1 MSLLEVEDVCVR
13 YGRGRSALTAVD
25 GVSLQLPVGGSLGI
39 VGESGSGKSTLAR
52 AIVRVVPVASGR
64 ITLDGRDVTNA
75 DRGALK
81 HVRDRVQMVF
91 QDPFASLNPRMT
103 IGAMLREAIGARE
116 RRDPSSADLAGEVRD
131 LLERVT
137 LPGTLAG
144 RYPNELSGG
153 QLQRCCIARAL
164 AGKPRLMILDEVTS
178 ALDVSVQAAI
188 LNLLLDL
195 RQSLGLSYLCISH
208 DLSVISYLCEQ
219 VIVLYLGQS
228 AEVAPWSAL
237 LNNPRHPYTRTLL
250 DSVPQVHGDP
260 VRATAG
266 GDIPDPRQPPSGC
279 RFHPRCP
286 VGPVTHPDR
295 SRCQT
300 DDPHG
305 RPVDA
310 DGRYVA
316 CHFPLSTETPQAPA
330 SRAMQD

>member
-1 MSLLEVEDVCVR
+1 LH
-13 YGRGRSALTAVD
+13 
-25 GVSLQLPVGGSLGI
+25 LPLGGSLGI

-103 IGAMLREAIGARE
+103 IGGMLREAIQARE

-137 LPGTLAG
+137 LPGTLAN

-228 AEVAPWSAL
+228 AEMAPWSAL
-237 LNNPRHPYTRTLL
+237 LGKPQHPYTRTLL

-260 VRATAG
+260 LRATAG

-279 RFHPRCP
+279 RFHTRCP
-286 VGPVTHPDR
+286 VGPITHPDR
-295 SRCQT
+295 TRCQT
-300 DDPHG
+300 DDPHS
-305 RPVDA
+305 RPTEA
-310 DGRYVA
+310 SGRYVA
-316 CHFPLSTETPQAPA
+316 CHFPLTTETLQPPA
-330 SRAMQD
+330 SQAMQDRT